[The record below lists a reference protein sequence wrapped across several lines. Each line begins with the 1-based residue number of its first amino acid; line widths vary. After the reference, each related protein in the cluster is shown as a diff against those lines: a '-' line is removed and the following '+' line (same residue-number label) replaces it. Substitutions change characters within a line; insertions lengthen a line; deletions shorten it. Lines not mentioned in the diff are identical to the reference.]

1 MLLTGPVVRLQVAKE
16 LEWEAFKVKRS
27 MRARLLWLGGLAIFG
42 TVAIFAQTPK
52 PADTKASVVPPKT
65 SPSGDATPKA
75 HELTAEDLG
84 AFLDGFMPQ
93 QIEHADIAGAVVAV
107 VKDGKLVF
115 AKGYGYADVAKKVPV
130 SPETTLFRP
139 GSISKLFTWTA
150 VMQQVE
156 LGKLDLDRDV
166 NDYLDFKIPP
176 AFGKAITLRNI
187 MTHSTGFEE
196 TVKDL
201 FVGSADD
208 LRPNAEYLRVHM
220 PARIYPPGTTP
231 AYSNYATTM
240 AAYIVERVSGQNF
253 NDYVEEHIF
262 KPLNMTHATFRQP
275 LPEALKPAMSNGY
288 ILGSGEPKPFEFV
301 QVAPAGSLS
310 ASAVDMTHFM
320 IAHLQNGHYGDAQIL
335 KPETAV
341 QMHARQEGWPPAMN
355 AMALGFYEQ
364 SINGHRLIGHGGD
377 TVSFHS
383 NLHLILDSNAGLFV
397 SYNSPGRS
405 EIDPRGLLFDKFMHR
420 YFPAVPTNEPA
431 LASAAQDAQS
441 VAGTYEVSRRFETNV
456 LALTTVLG
464 ETKVTVNPK
473 DNTISMGFKGLNQ
486 QPLHFQEISPMVFR
500 EVDGKAKIAFINDPT
515 GRRVAY
521 IDYPFMVFQQVNNT
535 FDKQSVNYIII
546 GFSLCVILLTLL
558 MWPIGA
564 MIRKHYGKPLTLDPG
579 AKRLRML
586 VRLVCFGVVAFVVGV
601 LVFVSR
607 LSNLSGMA
615 ERSDI
620 WLHLLQGFGLLV
632 GLGSLI
638 AIYNALKSWAD
649 GQQWFWS
656 KLWNTFLGLS
666 CVGFFWFIYH
676 WHLLNFHLN
685 Y

>member
-1 MLLTGPVVRLQVAKE
+1 
-16 LEWEAFKVKRS
+16 VKKP
-27 MRARLLWLGGLAIFG
+27 MRTKLLWLGCAAVFSCA
-42 TVAIFAQTPK
+42 AIFAQAPRLAEPKTPL
-52 PADTKASVVPPKT
+52 VPPQT
-65 SPSGDATPKA
+65 AALGVGSQKA
-75 HELTAEDLG
+75 HELTAEDIG

-93 QIEHADIAGAVVAV
+93 QIEHADIAGAVIAV
-107 VKDGKLVF
+107 VKDGKLLF
-115 AKGYGYADVAKKVPV
+115 AKGYGYADVAKKVQI

-176 AFGKAITLRNI
+176 AFGKPITLRNI

-196 TVKDL
+196 TGKDL

-208 LRPNAEYLRVHM
+208 LRPNAQYLQVHM
-220 PARIYPPGTTP
+220 PARIFPPGTTP

-240 AAYIVERVSGQNF
+240 AAYIVERVSGQDF
-253 NDYVEEHIF
+253 NDYVEQHIF

-275 LPEALKPAMSNGY
+275 LPDALKPFMSNGY
-288 ILGSGEPKPFEFV
+288 MLGSGEPKPFEFV

-320 IAHLQNGHYGDAQIL
+320 IAHLQNGRYEDAQIL

-341 QMHARQEGWPPAMN
+341 QMHARQDGWPPAMN
-355 AMALGFYEQ
+355 AMCLGFYEQ
-364 SINGHRLIGHGGD
+364 WRDGHRSIGHGGD

-383 NLHLILDSNAGLFV
+383 NLHLILDANVGLFV
-397 SYNSPGRS
+397 SYNSPGRA
-405 EIDPRGLLFDKFMHR
+405 EIDPRGSLFNSFMGR
-420 YFPAVPTNEPA
+420 YFPAAPPNDPV
-431 LASAAQDAQS
+431 LATAAQDAQS

-456 LALTTVLG
+456 LAVTTVLG

-473 DNTISMGFKGLNQ
+473 DNTISMAGFKGLNQ
-486 QPLHFQEISPMVFR
+486 QPLHYREISPMVFR
-500 EVDGKAKIAFINDPT
+500 EVDGNAKIAFVKDAT

-521 IDYPFMVFQQVNNT
+521 IDYPFMVYQQVNNML
-535 FDKQSVNYIII
+535 DKQAVNYVII
-546 GFSLCVILLTLL
+546 GFSLCVIVLTLL
-558 MWPIGA
+558 LWPIGA
-564 MIRKHYGKPLTLDPG
+564 MIRKHYGKPLTLEPA

-586 VRLVCFGVVAFVVGV
+586 VHIVCFAVVVFVVG
-601 LVFVSR
+601 LLIFVSR
-607 LSNLSGMA
+607 TSNPSGLS
-615 ERSDI
+615 ERGDLG
-620 WLHLLQGFGLLV
+620 LHLLQVVGLLA

-638 AIYNALKSWAD
+638 AIYNSLKSWSD
-649 GQQWFWS
+649 GQQWFWN
-656 KLWNTFLGLS
+656 KIWNTFLAVA

>member
-1 MLLTGPVVRLQVAKE
+1 MKKP
-16 LEWEAFKVKRS
+16 
-27 MRARLLWLGGLAIFG
+27 MRTKLLWLGCAAVFSCA
-42 TVAIFAQTPK
+42 AIFAQAPRLAEPKTPL
-52 PADTKASVVPPKT
+52 VPPQT
-65 SPSGDATPKA
+65 AALGVGSQKA
-75 HELTAEDLG
+75 HELTAEDIG

-93 QIEHADIAGAVVAV
+93 QIEHADIAGAVIAV
-107 VKDGKLVF
+107 VKDGKLLF
-115 AKGYGYADVAKKVPV
+115 AKGYGYADVAKKVQI

-176 AFGKAITLRNI
+176 AFGKPITLRNI

-196 TVKDL
+196 TGKDL

-208 LRPNAEYLRVHM
+208 LRPNAQYLQVHM
-220 PARIYPPGTTP
+220 PARIFPPGTTP

-240 AAYIVERVSGQNF
+240 AAYIVERVSGQDF
-253 NDYVEEHIF
+253 NDYVEQHIF

-275 LPEALKPAMSNGY
+275 LPDALKPFMSNGY
-288 ILGSGEPKPFEFV
+288 MLGSGEPKPFEFV

-320 IAHLQNGHYGDAQIL
+320 IAHLQNGRYEDAQIL

-341 QMHARQEGWPPAMN
+341 QMHARQDGWPPAMN
-355 AMALGFYEQ
+355 AMCLGFYEQ
-364 SINGHRLIGHGGD
+364 WRDGHRSIGHGGD

-383 NLHLILDSNAGLFV
+383 NLHLILDANVGLFV
-397 SYNSPGRS
+397 SYNSPGRA
-405 EIDPRGLLFDKFMHR
+405 EIDPRGSLFNSFMGR
-420 YFPAVPTNEPA
+420 YFPAAPPNDPV
-431 LASAAQDAQS
+431 LATAAQDAQS

-456 LALTTVLG
+456 LAVTTVLG

-473 DNTISMGFKGLNQ
+473 DNTISMAGFKGLNQ
-486 QPLHFQEISPMVFR
+486 QPLHYREISPMVFR
-500 EVDGKAKIAFINDPT
+500 EVDGNAKIAFVKDAT

-521 IDYPFMVFQQVNNT
+521 IDYPFMVYQQVNNML
-535 FDKQSVNYIII
+535 DKQAVNYVII
-546 GFSLCVILLTLL
+546 GFSLCVIVLTLL
-558 MWPIGA
+558 LWPIGA
-564 MIRKHYGKPLTLDPG
+564 MIRKHYGKPLTLEPA

-586 VRLVCFGVVAFVVGV
+586 VHIVCFAVVVFVVG
-601 LVFVSR
+601 LLIFVSR
-607 LSNLSGMA
+607 TSNPSGLS
-615 ERSDI
+615 ERGDLG
-620 WLHLLQGFGLLV
+620 LHLLQVVGLLA

-638 AIYNALKSWAD
+638 AIYNSLKSWSD
-649 GQQWFWS
+649 GQQWFWN
-656 KLWNTFLGLS
+656 KIWNTFLAVA

>member
-1 MLLTGPVVRLQVAKE
+1 MKI
-16 LEWEAFKVKRS
+16 S
-27 MRARLLWLGGLAIFG
+27 MRARLLSLACVAVFG
-42 TVAIFAQTPK
+42 CVAIFAQAPK
-52 PADTKASVVPPKT
+52 TADTKSSSA
-65 SPSGDATPKA
+65 PSKAAVSEDAGTKA
-75 HELTAEDLG
+75 HELTADDLG
-84 AFLDGFMPQ
+84 AFLDGLMPQ
-93 QIEHADIAGAVVAV
+93 EIEHADIAGAVIAV
-107 VKDGKLVF
+107 VKDGKLLF
-115 AKGYGYADVAKKVPV
+115 AKGYGYADVEKKVPI

-176 AFGKAITLRNI
+176 AFGKPITLRNI

-196 TVKDL
+196 TAKDL
-201 FVGSADD
+201 FVGSEGD
-208 LRPNAEYLRVHM
+208 LRPTGEYLRVHM
-220 PARIYPPGTTP
+220 PARIFPPGTTP

-253 NDYVEEHIF
+253 NDYVEEHVF

-275 LPEALKPAMSNGY
+275 LPEALKPSMSNGY
-288 ILGSGEPKPFEFV
+288 ILGSGESKPFEFV

-320 IAHLQNGHYGDAQIL
+320 IAHLQNGRYGDVQIL

-341 QMHARQEGWPPAMN
+341 QMHARQEGWPAAMH
-355 AMALGFYEQ
+355 AMCLGFYEQ
-364 SINGHRLIGHGGD
+364 WENGHRTIGHGGD

-383 NLHLILDSNAGLFV
+383 NLHLILDANVGLFV

-405 EIDPRGLLFDKFMHR
+405 EIDPRGFLFESFMNR
-420 YFPAVPTNEPA
+420 YFPAAPSNEPV
-431 LASAAQDAQS
+431 LVTAAQDAQS
-441 VAGTYEVSRRFETNV
+441 VAGAYEVSRRFETNV
-456 LALTTVLG
+456 LAVTGLLG
-464 ETKVTVNPK
+464 QTKVTVNSK
-473 DNTISMGFKGLNQ
+473 DNTISMAGFKGLNQ
-486 QPLHFQEISPMVFR
+486 QPIHFR
-500 EVDGKAKIAFINDPT
+500 EIAPMLFRDVNGHAKIAFVKDAT

-521 IDYPFMVFQQVNNT
+521 IDYPFMVFQQVNDT
-535 FDKQSVNYIII
+535 FDKQIVNYFIM
-546 GFSLCVILLTLL
+546 GFSLTVVALTLL

-564 MIRKHYGKPLTLDPG
+564 MIRKHYGRPLALDSG

-586 VRLVCFGVVAFVVGV
+586 VRLVCIGVVAFVVG
-601 LVFVSR
+601 LLMFVSKTSNPSG
-607 LSNLSGMA
+607 LS
-615 ERSDI
+615 ERSDLG
-620 WLHLLQGFGLLV
+620 LHLLQVIGLLA

-638 AIYNALKSWAD
+638 AIYNCVKSWGD
-649 GQQWFWS
+649 GQQWFWN
-656 KLWNTFLGLS
+656 KIWNTFLAFG

>member
-1 MLLTGPVVRLQVAKE
+1 
-16 LEWEAFKVKRS
+16 VKTS
-27 MRARLLWLGGLAIFG
+27 MRARLLWLGG
-42 TVAIFAQTPK
+42 VAIFSCAAILAQAPK
-52 PADTKASVVPPKT
+52 PAVPRAPVVPPQAAT
-65 SPSGDATPKA
+65 SEEATGKS
-75 HELTAEDLG
+75 HELTADDLG

-107 VKDGKLVF
+107 VKDGKLLF
-115 AKGYGYADVAKKVPV
+115 AKGYGYSDVEKKTPV

-176 AFGKAITLRNI
+176 AFGKPITLRNI

-196 TVKDL
+196 TAKDL
-201 FVGSADD
+201 FVGTEQD
-208 LRPNAEYLRVHM
+208 LRPNGEYLRVHM
-220 PARIYPPGTTP
+220 PARIFPPGTTP

-253 NDYVEEHIF
+253 NDYVEEHEF

-275 LPEALKPAMSNGY
+275 LPEALKSSMSKGY

-320 IAHLQNGHYGDAQIL
+320 IAHLQNGRYGDAQIL

-341 QMHARQEGWPPAMN
+341 QMHARQEGWPAPMHAMC
-355 AMALGFYEQ
+355 LGFYEQ
-364 SINGHRLIGHGGD
+364 SQNGHRSVGHGGD

-383 NLHLILDSNAGLFV
+383 NLHLILDSNVGLFV
-397 SYNSPGRS
+397 SYNSPGRA
-405 EIDPRGLLFDKFMHR
+405 EIDPRGSLFESFMDR
-420 YFPAVPTNEPA
+420 YFPAPPSNEPT
-431 LASAAQDAQS
+431 LATAAQDAS
-441 VAGTYEVSRRFETNV
+441 TVAGAYEVSRRFETNV
-456 LALTTVLG
+456 LAVTTVLG
-464 ETKVTVNPK
+464 ETKVTVNSK
-473 DNTISMGFKGLNQ
+473 DNTILLGGFKGSNQ
-486 QPLHFQEISPMVFR
+486 QPLHFREIAPMLFR
-500 EVDGKAKIAFINDPT
+500 QVDGPAKIAFVNDAT

-535 FDKQSVNYIII
+535 LDKQTVNYVII
-546 GFSLCVILLTLL
+546 GFSLCVIALTLL
-558 MWPIGA
+558 LWPVGA
-564 MIRKHYGKPLTLDPG
+564 MLRRHYGKPLTLDPS
-579 AKRLRML
+579 ARRLRML
-586 VRLVCFGVVAFVVGV
+586 VRLVCFGVVAFVVG
-601 LVFVSR
+601 LLIFVSKTSNPSG
-607 LSNLSGMA
+607 LSEKGDLG
-615 ERSDI
+615 
-620 WLHLLQGFGLLV
+620 LHFLQMVGLLT

-638 AIYNALKSWAD
+638 AIYNSLKSWGD
-649 GQQWFWS
+649 QQQWIWN
-656 KLWNTFLGLS
+656 KIWNTFLAIG